1 MIASQ
6 PMFPRHVLL
15 NPCENHARS
24 AVKPRAIAVKPRAIA
39 VKPRAIAVKRREIAI
54 HHANV
59 PLHVDHRAASNQV
72 TGKS

>member
-6 PMFPRHVLL
+6 PTFPRHVLL

-24 AVKPRAIAVKPRAIA
+24 AVKPRAIA

>member
-6 PMFPRHVLL
+6 PTFPRHVLL

-24 AVKPRAIAVKPRAIA
+24 A

>member
-6 PMFPRHVLL
+6 PTFPRHVLL
-15 NPCENHARS
+15 NPRENHARS
-24 AVKPRAIAVKPRAIA
+24 AVKPRAIA

>member
-24 AVKPRAIAVKPRAIA
+24 AVKPRAIA

>member
-1 MIASQ
+1 MSRMIASQ
-6 PMFPRHVLL
+6 PTFPRHVLL

-24 AVKPRAIAVKPRAIA
+24 AVKPRAIA